1 VSWYLLSILTALL
14 YGGQSVYLKALADD
28 LDQLLVTWS
37 VFAFALPLYA
47 AMLLATGLPAV
58 SSGFWLPLAVSLA
71 VNLLAWPLF
80 VRSVQTSDISLVMPL
95 LAFTPVFILGVEYLL
110 LGDTPG
116 GWGLAGIGLIVFGAY
131 ILNIRRGLS
140 SLLEPLRALLDDRG
154 AVLMLVVALLWS
166 LSATV
171 EKLTVT
177 ASSPSF
183 YMTTFGAL
191 FTLLFAPV
199 VALKTDDAL
208 GKLRAHLP
216 ILAGAGGLTG
226 LMALAQM
233 NALQSTPL
241 VNYVIAIKR
250 AGMLVSV
257 LLGWLLFDE
266 ENILFRAIGALLMVA
281 GVGLIRL
288 G

>member
-1 VSWYLLSILTALL
+1 MSWYLLSILAALL

-47 AMLLATGLPAV
+47 AMLFATGLPAV
-58 SSGFWLPLAVSLA
+58 SSDFWLPLAVSLA
-71 VNLLAWPLF
+71 VNLIAWPLF
-80 VRSVQTSDISLVMPL
+80 VRSVQLSDISLVMPL

-116 GWGLAGIGLIVFGAY
+116 LWGLAGIGLIVLGAY

-154 AVLMLVVALLWS
+154 AVLMLTVSLLWS

-208 GKLRAHLP
+208 GNLRAHLP

-257 LLGWLLFDE
+257 LLGWLLFAE

-281 GVGLIRL
+281 GVALIRL
-288 G
+288 A